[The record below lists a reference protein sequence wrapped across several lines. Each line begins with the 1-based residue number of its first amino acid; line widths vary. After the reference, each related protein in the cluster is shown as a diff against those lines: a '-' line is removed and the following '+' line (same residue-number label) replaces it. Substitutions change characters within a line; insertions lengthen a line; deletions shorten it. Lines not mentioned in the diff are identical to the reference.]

1 MKSADDKAARFGH
14 EAHEA
19 AIAAVFVRLYEY
31 FDGSDESVTIEEEL
45 RRLMRLPERPATAP
59 GDWVAVMAEAESL
72 LWANSDWGRDWWWRD
87 VKALGEKCR
96 DMAKAE
102 PVPESRPQFVPVAGG
117 GVACRVRRP
126 GEVFAEEASEPA
138 PEASG
143 DAKLRALREKVCGW
157 AGGSTDPRSA
167 DPSDIDVAQLVREI
181 DRLLAEPDG
190 GAN

>member
-102 PVPESRPQFVPVAGG
+102 PVPE
-117 GVACRVRRP
+117 
-126 GEVFAEEASEPA
+126 
-138 PEASG
+138 ASG